1 MTDRVKGFT
10 VTLEKD
16 IRIDDVE
23 DIINAI
29 KMVRGVAHV
38 EPSITTS
45 DDHMNREMIKNDFKT
60 RIFRS
65 IHETLHK
72 F

>member
-23 DIINAI
+23 VIMNAI
-29 KMVRGVAHV
+29 RMIRG
-38 EPSITTS
+38 IS
-45 DDHMNREMIKNDFKT
+45 DVSPCVSTIDDYMNRQIVK
-60 RIFRS
+60 
-65 IHETLHK
+65 HEIREK
-72 F
+72 FWKFYTEELK

>member
-23 DIINAI
+23 VIMNAI
-29 KMVRGVAHV
+29 RMIRGIADVQ
-38 EPSITTS
+38 PSIAGH
-45 DDHMNREMIKNDFKT
+45 DDLMNQMRIKSELRE
-60 RIFRS
+60 
-65 IHETLHK
+65 K
-72 F
+72 FLQFYKENLQ

>member
-23 DIINAI
+23 FILMAYNTD
-29 KMVRGVAHV
+29 
-38 EPSITTS
+38 
-45 DDHMNREMIKNDFKT
+45 
-60 RIFRS
+60 
-65 IHETLHK
+65 
-72 F
+72 